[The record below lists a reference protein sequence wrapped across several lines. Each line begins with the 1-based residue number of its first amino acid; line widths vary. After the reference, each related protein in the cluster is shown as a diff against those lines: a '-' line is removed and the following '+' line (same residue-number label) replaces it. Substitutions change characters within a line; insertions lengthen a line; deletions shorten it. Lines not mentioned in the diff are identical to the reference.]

1 MVSGQVWSALYY
13 ILYIYI
19 YMCENRPSFRS
30 RGGIIRNDRAQEL
43 INFFTRNDHYDQ
55 VRWNTIL
62 EWKEIVAMSL
72 VSATGRGIA
81 QPSREFPD
89 QCLSDGSDVNG
100 HSTNRH
106 NPFFSCNVP
115 RKVKFSFSPKYL
127 INCMPFYRKRN

>member
-1 MVSGQVWSALYY
+1 MVSGQVWLALYVK
-13 ILYIYI
+13 IVQV
-19 YMCENRPSFRS
+19 RS
-30 RGGIIRNDRAQEL
+30 IEVAVIRNDRPQEL

-72 VSATGRGIA
+72 VLATGRGIA

-100 HSTNRH
+100 HSMNRH
-106 NPFFSCNVP
+106 NPIHSSNILQ
-115 RKVKFSFSPKYL
+115 KVKF
-127 INCMPFYRKRN
+127 